1 MEPPAGRRES
11 PAPILKTYTQ
21 EDFKRWG
28 AQGPKKRKRT
38 RTITPAQ
45 QAALQKARRK
55 AKRSARL
62 ANDRS

>member
-1 MEPPAGRRES
+1 M
-11 PAPILKTYTQ
+11 KTYTS

-55 AKRSARL
+55 AKRSARQPN
-62 ANDRS
+62 ADIRRGGD